1 MKVAGFTTLT
11 EWADHVAA
19 RVIALLEARPDARLC
34 LPTGHTPLPIY
45 HRLAAAVREGRASFR
60 RAEVFLL
67 DEFGGVPVDAE
78 GRCDVMLRRAL
89 LDHIDLPA
97 DRYHAIDTEAADPDA
112 VSRAYDRLI
121 DGRLDLTLLGIGTNG
136 HVGMNEPGSAPDS
149 PTRWVDLAPDTI
161 AAAGRYFGA
170 TPPPTWG
177 ITMGLQP
184 ILASREIWLLATGAT
199 KAPIVR
205 RLLTET
211 PSPALPASLLRRHP
225 NCWLFVDADA
235 LAPTLV
241 PAIGDDQ

>member
-11 EWADHVAA
+11 EWADHLAA
-19 RVIALLEARPDARLC
+19 RIISVIESRPDARLC
-34 LPTGHTPLPIY
+34 LPTGLTPLPVY
-45 HRLAAAVREGRASFR
+45 HRLAAAVREGRVSFA

-89 LDHIDLPA
+89 IDHLDLPA
-97 DRYHAIDTEAADPDA
+97 ERYHAIDTERGDLDA
-112 VSRAYDRLI
+112 VSLAYDRAI
-121 DGRLDLTLLGIGTNG
+121 DGRLDLTILGIGTNG
-136 HVGMNEPGSAPDS
+136 HIGMNEPGSAADS
-149 PTRWVDLAPDTI
+149 PTRWVDLAPETI
-161 AAAGRYFGA
+161 AAAGRYFGNA
-170 TPPPTWG
+170 PLPTWG
-177 ITMGLQP
+177 ITMGLKP
-184 ILASREIWLLATGAT
+184 ILASGEIWLLATGAS

-235 LAPTLV
+235 LAPSLV
-241 PAIGDDQ
+241 PATGGNQ